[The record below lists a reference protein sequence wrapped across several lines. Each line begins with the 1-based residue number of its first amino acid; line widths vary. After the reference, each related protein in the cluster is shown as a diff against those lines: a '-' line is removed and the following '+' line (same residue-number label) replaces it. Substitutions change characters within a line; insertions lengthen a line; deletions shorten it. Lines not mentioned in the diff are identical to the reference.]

1 MGGSGD
7 VFYPGPPQGFWNV
20 EGEEVNNLLRLI
32 GRRLVALPIM
42 ALGVTLL
49 VFGLMSF
56 TDPSIPARNA
66 LGEGASQEAIEQYM
80 EDQGLN
86 DPLPERYVNYIGGL
100 LHGDLGTYG
109 AGRTPVVDRIAT
121 ALPVTMQ
128 LTFIGLI
135 IGAIVSFVLGVIAA
149 LYRDKW
155 PDQLIRVF
163 SIAGIATPSFWFA
176 VLLILLFSSYMGV
189 LPASGPLPH
198 FTANPGGYMA
208 RMLMPAIALAFP
220 LTGQMTRIVRTAM
233 VEELDKDY
241 VRTARGGGLPEF
253 VVIARNVLRNALITP
268 VTTLGLKIGYLMGG
282 AVVIEVIF
290 NLPGMGT
297 AILQGVQGNEA
308 NLVQGVVIV
317 VALAFIIIN
326 IVVDMLYLLIN
337 PRIRTV

>member
-135 IGAIVSFVLGVIAA
+135 IGAVVSFVLGVIAA

-208 RMLMPAIALAFP
+208 RPFSPASPVARRCSSRASSSLWPWPSSSSTSWSTCCICSSTRALGRCRPWLRF
-220 LTGQMTRIVRTAM
+220 V
-233 VEELDKDY
+233 KSK
-241 VRTARGGGLPEF
+241 LPSS
-253 VVIARNVLRNALITP
+253 RKL
-268 VTTLGLKIGYLMGG
+268 
-282 AVVIEVIF
+282 
-290 NLPGMGT
+290 LPR
-297 AILQGVQGNEA
+297 A
-308 NLVQGVVIV
+308 
-317 VALAFIIIN
+317 
-326 IVVDMLYLLIN
+326 
-337 PRIRTV
+337 

>member
-1 MGGSGD
+1 M
-7 VFYPGPPQGFWNV
+7 
-20 EGEEVNNLLRLI
+20 NNLLRLI

-66 LGEGASQEAIEQYM
+66 LGEGASPEAIEQYM
-80 EDQGLN
+80 EEQGLN

-109 AGRTPVVDRIAT
+109 AARTSVSSRIAT

-163 SIAGIATPSFWFA
+163 SIAGIATPSFWLA
-176 VLLILLFSSYMGV
+176 VLMILVFSSYMHL
-189 LPASGPLPH
+189 LPASRSSAAFHHQPWRLPCAH
-198 FTANPGGYMA
+198 AHARHRLGVPADRPDDPYRSYGY
-208 RMLMPAIALAFP
+208 
-220 LTGQMTRIVRTAM
+220 G
-233 VEELDKDY
+233 
-241 VRTARGGGLPEF
+241 RG
-253 VVIARNVLRNALITP
+253 A
-268 VTTLGLKIGYLMGG
+268 
-282 AVVIEVIF
+282 
-290 NLPGMGT
+290 
-297 AILQGVQGNEA
+297 
-308 NLVQGVVIV
+308 
-317 VALAFIIIN
+317 
-326 IVVDMLYLLIN
+326 
-337 PRIRTV
+337 